1 MPDKVDEFQL
11 LGMEKTFDL
20 NLDKL
25 ENSYLKLQQLFHPDR
40 FSNLSEKEIRY
51 STMLSSMINDAY
63 QKLKNS
69 ISRAN
74 LLLKSIGINP
84 NFDKD
89 SFNDSSVLEEIME
102 IQNKFL
108 ETETSKSKKL
118 LIKELELRISQ
129 VTNNISETFQIKNY
143 EEVNKLNIKLSY
155 LEKIRNDFKKQL

>member
-69 ISRAN
+69 ISRTN
-74 LLLKSIGINP
+74 LLLKSIGITP

-118 LIKELELRISQ
+118 LINELELRISQ

-143 EEVNKLNIKLSY
+143 EVVNKLNITLT
-155 LEKIRNDFKKQL
+155 